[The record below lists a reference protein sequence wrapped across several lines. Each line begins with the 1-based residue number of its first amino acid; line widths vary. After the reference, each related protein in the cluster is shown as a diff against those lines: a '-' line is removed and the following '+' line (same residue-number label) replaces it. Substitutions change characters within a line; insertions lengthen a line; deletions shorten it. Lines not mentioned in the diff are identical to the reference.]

1 MIVNRNREIKYLNA
15 LPVAKDDA
23 RKVSEMQANHKLA
36 IENAY
41 KYLNN
46 MDK

>member
-15 LPVAKDDA
+15 LPVPKDNA
-23 RKVSEMQANHKLA
+23 RKITEMQANHKLA

-41 KYLNN
+41 KYLR
-46 MDK
+46 DK